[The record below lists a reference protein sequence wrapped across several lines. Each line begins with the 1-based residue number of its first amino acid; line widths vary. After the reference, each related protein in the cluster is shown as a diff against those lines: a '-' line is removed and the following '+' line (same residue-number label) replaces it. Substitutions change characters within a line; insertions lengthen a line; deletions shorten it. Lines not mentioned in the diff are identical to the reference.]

1 MIKLLESKVIEDL
14 LNQEEVK
21 EFLDLHQKVFPA
33 KSETDDDGNITRR
46 VTLHFDNPT
55 MEKIAERN
63 GLKVHNKFVTIN
75 TINPAELH
83 SGTGVGP
90 YPYML
95 MIPLQVTPTTA
106 QPTTIAMNQHV
117 EEFGQHDWYPDNESI
132 QGVSGLTEGTFDVEE
147 YEKEFAH
154 VEEGKLDGLSIKEVF
169 HWKVGD
175 ALLKDS
181 RLLAMAGA
189 FEENERKIYIIS
201 NVDNI

>member
-1 MIKLLESKVIEDL
+1 
-14 LNQEEVK
+14 
-21 EFLDLHQKVFPA
+21 
-33 KSETDDDGNITRR
+33 
-46 VTLHFDNPT
+46 
-55 MEKIAERN
+55 
-63 GLKVHNKFVTIN
+63 
-75 TINPAELH
+75 
-83 SGTGVGP
+83 
-90 YPYML
+90 ML

-117 EEFGQHDWYPDNESI
+117 KEFGQHDWYPDNESI

-147 YEKEFAH
+147 YGKEFTH

-175 ALLKDS
+175 AFLKDS